1 MLSLRK
7 QPSFFARGPGGV
19 SREGPS
25 CQTPLGPGAKKDGC
39 FRRPRHARWVW
50 STLIPGLFP
59 APLISKGKSPGSKVG
74 VRGELSLI
82 SARRMQSSQNTHD
95 ETNRARY
102 HGKVQN
108 MDPWSMDPLRGP
120 GPWTGSIKIWT
131 GSMDPLFLQ
140 VEVAL

>member
-59 APLISKGKSPGSKVG
+59 APLFSKGKKPWEQGWSQGGVKSYFSETHAVEPKYPRRDKPSK
-74 VRGELSLI
+74 I
-82 SARRMQSSQNTHD
+82 SWESTK
-95 ETNRARY
+95 
-102 HGKVQN
+102 HGPLVHG
-108 MDPWSMDPLRGP
+108 PPSWTRSMDPLIMDRVRGP
-120 GPWTGSIKIWT
+120 YIFTS
-131 GSMDPLFLQ
+131 
-140 VEVAL
+140 